1 LVVMHTKSLFF
12 LFLLSSLAT
21 PAFGCGNTPEEP
33 FRFIYY
39 PKQGSSVTASGK
51 TVKIDTSFL
60 DRLIAKPSR
69 KAYDE
74 NSQELFYLLLTGNAK
89 AQHAG
94 ARVLAY
100 LIANPK
106 LEEPCGGGKKADVYG
121 IEELAFVFSRTDLQ
135 SLCLVTAR
143 ERDLVVRYYKRNKRL
158 AVGPDRPWS
167 ATCK

>member
-1 LVVMHTKSLFF
+1 MHTKSLFF